1 MSLQFPAAVAAILAG
16 LVLSACKPEE
26 TPPPPPRTARVIEAV
41 PAPLMLAAE
50 GSGTI
55 ASRTTTSVGFLVSGR
70 LDTRDVD
77 VGDTVTAGQTL
88 AAIDP
93 TDLQN
98 QLDTAKSQVDAA
110 NAAVAQ
116 TTAEEAA
123 KRQLLEK
130 GFTTQ
135 SEYNQALKALQT
147 AQADLASAQA
157 SLRLAQDQL
166 AYATLKSPVA
176 GAVTQTGAD
185 PGQVI
190 QAGQM
195 IVTIADTAA
204 LDAVFSVPAQVANL
218 AKVGGIVTVWL
229 QQDPNIKVAGT
240 VRQIAP
246 DADQTTGT
254 YTVKV
259 ALENPPPEMRLGSLV
274 RGRAEQLGDDVIS
287 IPPTALVQTGDKP
300 QVWIVSADGS
310 VHLKPVT
317 VVRYDTGAVLISD
330 GIEKGDLV
338 VIAGVNSLAEG
349 QIVKVDKVATP

>member
-1 MSLQFPAAVAAILAG
+1 MST
-16 LVLSACKPEE
+16 SA
-26 TPPPPPRTARVIEAV
+26 
-41 PAPLMLAAE
+41 
-50 GSGTI
+50 
-55 ASRTTTSVGFLVSGR
+55 
-70 LDTRDVD
+70 
-77 VGDTVTAGQTL
+77 TVTAGQTL

-98 QLDTAKSQVDAA
+98 QLTSAKSQVMPPK
-110 NAAVAQ
+110 AVAQ

-123 KRQLLEK
+123 KRQLLK
-130 GFTTQ
+130 DGFTTQ

-157 SLRLAQDQL
+157 NVRLAEDQL
-166 AYATLKSPVA
+166 GYATLKSPVA
-176 GAVTQTGAD
+176 GAVTVTGAD

-190 QAGQM
+190 QPGQM

-204 LDAVFSVPAQVANL
+204 LDAVFSVPAQLANVARI
-218 AKVGGIVTVWL
+218 GGVVMVWL
-229 QQDPNIKVAGT
+229 QQDPNVRITGT

-246 DADQTTGT
+246 DADPTTGT
-254 YTVKV
+254 YTIKV

-274 RGRAEQLGDDVIS
+274 RGRAEQAGDEVIS
-287 IPPTALVQTGDKP
+287 IPPSALVQTGDNP

-317 VVRYDTGAVLISD
+317 VARYDTGAVLISD

-349 QIVKVDKVATP
+349 QIVKVEKVATP